1 MPGTAVEELEIIIDD
16 SGGGGGGK
24 PPMRDG
30 GDDDD
35 RNRQPDDD
43 SSVPNPRRYYTGI
56 TLAIVS
62 ILMFFMALSAAFI
75 LRRASAS
82 TWTPVRV
89 PPLMWFSTSV
99 LLASSATLEMARRK
113 LGRGEYFAFRRMWGV
128 TIVLGFAFLA
138 GQIGA
143 CRELIRQGVYMASN
157 PASSFLYIFTGAHA
171 LHLLGGICVLLFV
184 ATRNFAKAKIPRAA
198 AAEITS
204 YYWHFMDVLWL
215 FLLALIFFGK

>member
-16 SGGGGGGK
+16 TGGGGGGK
-24 PPMRDG
+24 PPKRDG

-43 SSVPNPRRYYTGI
+43 SSAPNPRRYYTGV

-75 LRRASAS
+75 LRRASANI
-82 TWTPVRV
+82 WTAVRV
-89 PPLMWFSTSV
+89 PALMWFSTSV
-99 LLASSATLEMARRK
+99 LLASSATLEFARRK
-113 LGRGEYFAFRRMWGV
+113 LAQGEYAGFRRLWSV
-128 TIVLGFAFLA
+128 TIALGFLFLA

-143 CRELIRQGVYMASN
+143 CRELVKQGVYLSSN

-171 LHLLGGICVLLFV
+171 LHLLGGLCVLLFV
-184 ATRNFAKAKIPRAA
+184 ATRNFAKARIPRVA

>member
-16 SGGGGGGK
+16 TGGGGGGK

-43 SSVPNPRRYYTGI
+43 SSAPNPRRYFTGI

-62 ILMFFMALSAAFI
+62 ILMFFMALAAAFI
-75 LRRASAS
+75 LRRASADN
-82 TWTPVRV
+82 WTPVHV
-89 PPLMWFSTSV
+89 PPLMWFSTTV
-99 LLASSATLEMARRK
+99 LLVSSVTLEFARRK
-113 LGRGEYFAFRRMWGV
+113 LARGEYGGFRRLWGV
-128 TIVLGFAFLA
+128 TIALGFMFLA

-143 CRELIRQGVYMASN
+143 CRELIKQGVYLSSN

-171 LHLLGGICVLLFV
+171 LHLLGGLCVLVFV
-184 ATRNFAKAKIPRAA
+184 ATRNFARAKLPRTA
-198 AAEITS
+198 AAEISS

-215 FLLALIFFGK
+215 FLVALIFFGK